1 MNDLCRTLGFPE
13 FLVRVRGVQL
23 SMMRVFG
30 YGLLLAVA
38 PVASVAQ
45 TAATGTVIGIVTDPN
60 GAAVPGAQLTLR
72 EANAGSGRQTESNA
86 EGQFVY
92 TSVLPGTYRL
102 TAFKQGFRPLIAE
115 DIRVEVAKSSNV
127 EIALQVGVIAEAI
140 TVTPGA
146 SVELQ
151 TLDATVG
158 AVLKGEPALRV
169 PTINRSAGA
178 LFAIQP
184 LVAPSRGLASPA
196 NHGQVA
202 GARSDQN
209 AFHLDGADATDTVAG
224 SGTYVRA
231 AIDFASSTPSI
242 PVPLESVEEFRI
254 LTTNPNAAFG
264 RSMGAQVSM
273 ITKRGTNDL
282 HGSAYWYHQNDNLNA
297 NSWTFNRL
305 GIRRPELKD
314 NRYGTS
320 LGGPVLRN
328 RTFLYVGRA
337 ARSAPAGGHP
347 WSRAT
352 SLRSCWAISAPTS
365 STNLCSDTNGTTGLT
380 GASCPF
386 RKCRERVPP
395 WRLLPARWIAES
407 TSTSSGRAAAV
418 PATRRTRSGTT

>member
-1 MNDLCRTLGFPE
+1 
-13 FLVRVRGVQL
+13 
-23 SMMRVFG
+23 MMRVFG

-184 LVAPSRGLASPA
+184 LVAPSP
-196 NHGQVA
+196 
-202 GARSDQN
+202 GARIACQSRP
-209 AFHLDGADATDTVAG
+209 
-224 SGTYVRA
+224 SGRCA
-231 AIDFASSTPSI
+231 
-242 PVPLESVEEFRI
+242 L
-254 LTTNPNAAFG
+254 
-264 RSMGAQVSM
+264 RSECLSPGWC
-273 ITKRGTNDL
+273 R
-282 HGSAYWYHQNDNLNA
+282 
-297 NSWTFNRL
+297 
-305 GIRRPELKD
+305 
-314 NRYGTS
+314 RYG
-320 LGGPVLRN
+320 
-328 RTFLYVGRA
+328 YGR
-337 ARSAPAGGHP
+337 RFGH
-347 WSRAT
+347 
-352 SLRSCWAISAPTS
+352 LRSG
-365 STNLCSDTNGTTGLT
+365 SD
-380 GASCPF
+380 
-386 RKCRERVPP
+386 
-395 WRLLPARWIAES
+395 
-407 TSTSSGRAAAV
+407 
-418 PATRRTRSGTT
+418 